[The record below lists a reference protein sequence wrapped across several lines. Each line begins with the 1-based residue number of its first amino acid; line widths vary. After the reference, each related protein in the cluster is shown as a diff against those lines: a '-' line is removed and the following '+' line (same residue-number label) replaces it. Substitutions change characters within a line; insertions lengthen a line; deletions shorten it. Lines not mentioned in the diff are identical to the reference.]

1 MYNGNMARTENQ
13 NTVEMCPHCEC
24 GVDHHLY
31 SCSTLVP
38 KKPETI
44 PMTINSFTGFYR
56 FLSNFWPAEVWL
68 EGVSYPSVENAYQAA
83 KTTSLALREPFR
95 TYSAAEAKKHSHRLV
110 VRPDWEQI
118 KLGVMQ
124 ALLEQKFLKG
134 SELRAKLEKTR
145 GKLLVEGNWWH
156 DNFWGDCS
164 CITRANC
171 VTPGMNHLGRL
182 LMEIRDRTD

>member
-1 MYNGNMARTENQ
+1 MYNGNMAHTENQ
-13 NTVEMCPHCEC
+13 NIGETGSQCE
-24 GVDHHLY
+24 
-31 SCSTLVP
+31 
-38 KKPETI
+38 PETI
-44 PMTINSFTGFYR
+44 PMAINSFTGSYR

-95 TYSAAEAKKHSHRLV
+95 AYSAAEAKKHSHRLV

-134 SELRAKLEKTR
+134 SELRTKLEETR

-156 DNFWGDCS
+156 DNVYGS
-164 CITRANC
+164 CICWKCGDKGRNE
-171 VTPGMNHLGRL
+171 LGKM
-182 LMEIRDRTD
+182 LMRIRDDG